1 MRKILKSGLTS
12 VFSTNP
18 KKSPIRKHPIKFTAR
33 VPYGNADRK
42 RVKIWLDKRYRR
54 IPPIKLPKPINKSVF
69 ILNNFIPDTV
79 FLLYINY
86 RFGGGCEK
94 RDCKRYGKVKNHS
107 QGANSFRRKTKLPD
121 LQNRNNLVRNEIIS
135 GIRILLVNT
144 DIFLKFTVAK
154 P

>member
-79 FLLYINY
+79 FLLYIKLPL
-86 RFGGGCEK
+86 GGGCEK
-94 RDCKRYGKVKNHS
+94 EIVRDTAKLRIIPKVPIPSEKIPNHQIFS
-107 QGANSFRRKTKLPD
+107 KQ
-121 LQNRNNLVRNEIIS
+121 NNLVRREIIS
-135 GIRILLVNT
+135 GIRILLVKT
-144 DIFLKFTVAK
+144 DIFLKFMVAK